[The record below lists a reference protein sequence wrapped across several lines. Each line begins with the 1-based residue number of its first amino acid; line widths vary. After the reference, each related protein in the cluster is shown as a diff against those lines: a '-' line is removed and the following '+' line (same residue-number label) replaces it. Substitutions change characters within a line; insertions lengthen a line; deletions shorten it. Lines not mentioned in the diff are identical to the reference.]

1 MCVRD
6 TVARVFPP
14 HTPVGRIGEKA
25 LLRYIRSRVS
35 HGRGVSI
42 GIGDDA
48 AAVETGP
55 LTLMTTDSLV
65 EGVHFRREWAP
76 DTLLGRKALSVNLSD
91 IDAMGGVP
99 RYATVSLCLPADT
112 PFAFV
117 EGFYDGLLSRTAQT
131 GVEIVGGNLSGT
143 SGAIVVD
150 ITVLGHGQPLLRRSG
165 ALPGDVAMV
174 TGRLGAA
181 AMGVRLLGEG
191 SRLAT
196 IAEDDQAAR
205 RCLVAQL
212 DPTPPLGF
220 GNAVARE
227 ELAHAAIDLSDGL
240 SGDLLAVCQESGVSA
255 WVDGDTMPIDPGAAM
270 LARDRGIDA
279 RDLALHGGEDY
290 QLLLAASV
298 EAVPRL
304 RDLAAGM
311 EIALT
316 VVGGFAEG
324 EPALSLLT
332 AQGAVPLVPRSHE
345 HFGGGG

>member
-1 MCVRD
+1 
-6 TVARVFPP
+6 VFPP

-25 LLRYIRSRVS
+25 LLRYIRSRIS

-99 RYATVSLCLPADT
+99 RYATVSLCLPSET
-112 PFAFV
+112 LFGFV
-117 EGFYDGLLSRTAQT
+117 EGLYDGLLSRAEETAVQ
-131 GVEIVGGNLSGT
+131 IVGGNLSGT

-150 ITVLGHGQPLLRRSG
+150 VTVLGQGERILRRNG
-165 ALPGDVAMV
+165 ARPGDVALV

-191 SRLAT
+191 SRLET
-196 IAEDDQAAR
+196 VGKDDQAAR
-205 RCLVAQL
+205 RCLMAQL

-220 GNAVARE
+220 GPAVARE

-255 WVDGDTMPIDPGAAM
+255 WIDGDTMPIDPGTAM
-270 LARDRGIDA
+270 LARDRGVDPLG
-279 RDLALHGGEDY
+279 LALHGGEDY
-290 QLLLAASV
+290 QLLLAAPV

-304 RDLAAGM
+304 RDLAARL
-311 EIALT
+311 EITVT
-316 VVGGFAEG
+316 VVGGFAKG
-324 EPALSLLT
+324 EPAVSLRT
-332 AQGAVPLVPRSHE
+332 AKGAAPLVPRSHE